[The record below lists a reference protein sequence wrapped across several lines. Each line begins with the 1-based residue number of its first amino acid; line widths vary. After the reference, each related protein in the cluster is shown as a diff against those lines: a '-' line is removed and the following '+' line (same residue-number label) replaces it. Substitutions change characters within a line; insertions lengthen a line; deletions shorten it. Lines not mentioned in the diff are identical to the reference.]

1 MAYRFPKAGTSTAKM
16 VTPETLVLLAN
27 PGRAP
32 TLSEARTH
40 ARNWLRSS
48 TSGATG
54 LYSVCLLAD
63 DDLAI
68 VFFGIRRA
76 QRIVWNFGKA

>member
-1 MAYRFPKAGTSTAKM
+1 M

-32 TLSEARTH
+32 TLSEARAH